1 MTNIAVESALL
12 VESNPDDSSALRAF
26 LEGQGLYVDCPP
38 DHLRAFEALS
48 KRSYDIAIIEMI
60 GGKAC
65 DFELLQYITRNLI
78 KTATIVM
85 TSSASS
91 GLGPR
96 ALELGAKSFL
106 VKPFSLEDLAQYVRQ
121 AIEFQRHA
129 EEAARVE
136 RRRQQERQ
144 ERQVIG
150 TSLAIRSVLD
160 LVASLA
166 ESPFTTVL
174 IKGESGTGK
183 DLVANAIHDATFGD
197 RGPFNAVNCAAIPA
211 ELLESELFGHEKGAF
226 TGAFQ
231 ARRGIIELTDG
242 GTLFLDEIA
251 ELPLSLQPKLLR
263 FLDEKTFRRV
273 GGSSDMKVPLRV
285 IAATN
290 REIEKMVE
298 AGSFRRDLYFRLS
311 GFPITLP
318 ALRERGDDVILIAKH
333 LVEKYARRY
342 GKKVSGLTA
351 ELEHVVMTYA
361 WPGNVRELRNVIE
374 RAVII
379 ADGDKIGANHIS
391 FGEGVLPTPPPLKF
405 QPLSEVSLPLGRP
418 FFQEVAYY
426 EKELI
431 ERAIREAGGVKVN
444 AARLLGM
451 SRHAFDRLRKRVEKL
466 TRDAATSA

>member
-1 MTNIAVESALL
+1 MIKLSVESALL
-12 VESNPDDSSALRAF
+12 VEPDADDASAMKAC
-26 LEGQGLYVDCPP
+26 LEGLGLYVDWVS

-48 KRSYDIAIIEMI
+48 NRSYDVAIIQMI

-78 KTATIVM
+78 KTAPIVM
-85 TSSASS
+85 TSSVSAA
-91 GLGPR
+91 LGSR

-106 VKPFSLEDLAQYVRQ
+106 VKPFPLEDLSQYVRQ
-121 AIEFQRHA
+121 AIEFRRHA

-144 ERQVIG
+144 ARHVIG
-150 TSLAIRSVLD
+150 TSRAIRSVLD

-226 TGAFQ
+226 TGAFY

-263 FLDEKTFRRV
+263 FLDEKNFRRV
-273 GGSSDMKVPLRV
+273 GGAADMKVSLRV

-290 REIEKMVE
+290 RSIETMVE

-333 LVEKYARRY
+333 LVDKYSRRY
-342 GKKVSGLTA
+342 GKRVSELTS
-351 ELEHVVMTYA
+351 ELEGLILDYA
-361 WPGNVRELRNVIE
+361 WPGNVRELKNVME

-379 ADGDKIGANHIS
+379 AEGDRIGTDHVS
-391 FGEGVLPTPPPLKF
+391 FGEIVRDGLPLTRCEP
-405 QPLSEVSLPLGRP
+405 QSDIHLPLGRP
-418 FFQEVAYY
+418 FFQEIAYY

-431 ERAIREAGGVKVN
+431 EHAIREAGGVKVD
-444 AARLLGM
+444 AARLLGI
-451 SRHAFDRLRKRVEKL
+451 SRHAFDRLVKRVARL
-466 TRDAATSA
+466 TGESASA